1 MGSLA
6 TTPKITITTAV
17 APAGTLTVS
26 YPAGTTQASLQGA
39 TTGGSMTLNSNDV
52 FPQAASGT
60 GTVAFAFGASNITVT
75 NNTGVT
81 WNVGD
86 VVRFGFGINNR
97 LGSYNLTI
105 GTDYNQAKAGN
116 L

>member
-6 TTPKITITTAV
+6 TTPAITITTAV
-17 APAGTLTVS
+17 PNAGTLTVS
-26 YPAGTTQASLQGA
+26 YPAGFTQASLQA
-39 TTGGSMTLNSNDV
+39 TTGGSVSLNSNDT
-52 FPQAASGT
+52 FPQAASGA

-81 WNVGD
+81 WAVGD

-105 GTDYNQAKAGN
+105 GTEYNQAKAGN

>member
-6 TTPKITITTAV
+6 TSPIISITTAV
-17 APAGTLTVS
+17 APAGTLTVA
-26 YPAGTTQASLQGA
+26 YPAGTVQATLNG
-39 TTGGSMTLNSNDV
+39 TTGGSMSLNSNDT

-60 GTVAFAFGASNITVT
+60 GTVAFTFGASNITVT
-75 NNTGVT
+75 NNTGLT
-81 WNVGD
+81 WAVGD
-86 VVRFGFGINNR
+86 LVRFGFGINNR

-105 GTDYNQAKAGN
+105 GTEYNQAKAGN

>member
-6 TTPKITITTAV
+6 TTPAITITSAV
-17 APAGTLTVS
+17 ANGGTLTVS
-26 YPAGTTQASLQGA
+26 YPSGSSQATLNG
-39 TTGGSMTLNSNDV
+39 TTGGTMTLNSNDTFV
-52 FPQAASGT
+52 QAASGA
-60 GTVAFAFGASNITVT
+60 GTVAYSFGASNITVT

-81 WNVGD
+81 WQVGD
-86 VVRFGFGINNR
+86 IVRFGFGKNNR

-105 GTDYNQAKAGN
+105 GTDANQAKAGN

>member
-6 TTPKITITTAV
+6 TTPAITITTAV
-17 APAGTLTVS
+17 APAGTLTVA
-26 YPAGTTQASLQGA
+26 YPAGFVQANLNG
-39 TTGGSMTLNSNDV
+39 TTGGSMTLNSNDT
-52 FPQAASGT
+52 FPQAASGA
-60 GTVAFAFGASNITVT
+60 GTVAFSFGASNITVT

-81 WNVGD
+81 WAVGD

-105 GTDYNQAKAGN
+105 GTEYNQAKAGN

>member
-6 TTPKITITTAV
+6 TTPIISITTAV
-17 APAGTLTVS
+17 APAGTLTVA
-26 YPAGTTQASLQGA
+26 YPAGTVQATLNG
-39 TTGGSMTLNSNDV
+39 TTGGSMSLNSNDT

-60 GTVAFAFGASNITVT
+60 GTVLFAFGASNITVT
-75 NNTGVT
+75 NNTGLT
-81 WNVGD
+81 WAVGD
-86 VVRFGFGINNR
+86 LVRFGFGINNR

-105 GTDYNQAKAGN
+105 GTEYNQAKAGN

>member
-1 MGSLA
+1 MGSIA
-6 TTPKITITTAV
+6 TTPSITITTAV
-17 APAGTLTVS
+17 APAGTLVVA
-26 YPAGTTQASLQGA
+26 YPAGQTQASLQA
-39 TTGGSMTLNSNDV
+39 TTGGSVSLNSNDT
-52 FPQAASGT
+52 FPQAASGA

-81 WNVGD
+81 WAVGD
-86 VVRFGFGINNR
+86 TVRFGFGINNR

-105 GTDYNQAKAGN
+105 GTEYNQAKAGN

>member
-6 TTPKITITTAV
+6 TTPIISITTAV
-17 APAGTLTVS
+17 APAGTLTVA
-26 YPAGTTQASLQGA
+26 YPAGQTQTSLQGA
-39 TTGGSMTLNSNDV
+39 TSGGSMSLNSNDT

-60 GTVAFAFGASNITVT
+60 GTVAFTFGASNITVT
-75 NNTGVT
+75 NNTGLT
-81 WNVGD
+81 WAVGD
-86 VVRFGFGINNR
+86 LVRFGFGINNR

-105 GTDYNQAKAGN
+105 GTEYNQAKAGN